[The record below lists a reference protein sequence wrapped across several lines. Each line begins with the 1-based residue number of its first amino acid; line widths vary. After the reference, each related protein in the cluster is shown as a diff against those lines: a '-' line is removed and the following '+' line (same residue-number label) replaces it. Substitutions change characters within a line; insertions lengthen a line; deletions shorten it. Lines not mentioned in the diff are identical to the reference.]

1 MNSYLI
7 LSYSN
12 LDELTIEVNQK
23 WKEGWRPQGGL
34 SVTKGTDGLIFLQ
47 AISREEGAETILLN
61 SLTSKNPEHNQK
73 HLSMLVNTPA

>member
-34 SVTKGTDGLIFLQ
+34 SVTKGADGLIFLQ
-47 AISREEGAETILLN
+47 AISREEGAETILVN
-61 SLTSKNPEHNQK
+61 SITPKNPEHNQK
-73 HLSMLVNTPA
+73 HLSLLANAPA